1 MRVIAHRGFAADA
14 PENTVAAIRQASR
27 VADSIEFDVR
37 RCGSGE
43 LVVVH
48 DERIDRVT
56 TGAGRVADLPL
67 DELQS
72 FDVLGSDESIPTL
85 VDVLSVI
92 PPDVDV
98 NVELKETDIAGDV
111 LDALDRVENDCIVS
125 SFAADAL
132 REVRSHNR
140 SVETAYITGRLRD
153 EPVRRAVELD
163 CEFVHPRFTLLLYS
177 RLLSRARSVDLGVNV
192 WTVNEPLVARA
203 MAWRGVDGIATD
215 TVDVARP
222 YL

>member
-14 PENTVAAIRQASR
+14 PENTVPAIERAGEL
-27 VADSIEFDVR
+27 ADSIEFDVR

-56 TGAGRVADLPL
+56 DGAGRVAELSL

-72 FDVLGSDESIPTL
+72 YDVLGSDESIPTL
-85 VDVLSVI
+85 DDVLAVL
-92 PPDVDV
+92 PPDVGV
-98 NVELKETDIAGDV
+98 NVELKETGIAGGV
-111 LDALDRVENDCIVS
+111 IDALDRIENDCMVS

-132 REVRSHNR
+132 REVRSHDR
-140 SVETAYITGRLRD
+140 DVETAYITKRLRD
-153 EPVRRAVELD
+153 EPIRQAVELG
-163 CEFVHPRFTLLLYS
+163 CGYVHPRFTLLLYS
-177 RLLSRARSVDLGVNV
+177 PLLSRARSLGLDVNV
-192 WTVNEPLVARA
+192 WTVNRPSLARA
-203 MAWRGVDGIATD
+203 LAWRGVDGIATD
-215 TVDVARP
+215 AAAVARP